1 VGLRV
6 DAGVRQGDTIPIHYD
21 PMVAK
26 LIAHGPDRETARLR
40 LLRGLEATA
49 VAGVRTNLALLRA
62 VLAHPAFAAADL
74 DTGFIARHAGAVLP
88 PAAAAPPAAL
98 AAAALRLLRDAAAQ
112 DAADPHSPWGLPKA
126 WRLNGEGWQDL
137 VLGDGEAKV
146 TLRADLGR
154 TLRLDLPGGSAAIAG
169 EAWTGDAVAFSLD
182 GRSVRAA
189 VLREG
194 EALSVILDGA
204 THELR
209 HLDPRAPSGQGES
222 AGGRVLAPMPGRV
235 LQVAVQPGDAVTR
248 GTVLLVLEAMKV
260 QMRITA
266 PADGTVASVGARVGE
281 LVEDGAELVVL
292 EAAG

>member
-1 VGLRV
+1 
-6 DAGVRQGDTIPIHYD
+6 
-21 PMVAK
+21 MVAK

-49 VAGVRTNLALLRA
+49 VAGVRTNLGLLRA

-74 DTGFIARHAGAVLP
+74 DTGFIARHAEAVLP

-112 DAADPHSPWGLPKA
+112 DAADPHSPWGLSNA

-146 TLRADLGR
+146 TLRAHLGR
-154 TLRLDLPGGSAAIAG
+154 TLRLDLPGGSTAIAG
-169 EAWTGDAVAFSLD
+169 EAWSGDAVAFSLD

-194 EALSVILDGA
+194 EALSVILDGV

-209 HLDPRAPSGQGES
+209 HLDPRAPSGHGES

-266 PADGTVASVGARVGE
+266 PADGTVASVAARVGE

-292 EAAG
+292 EPTG